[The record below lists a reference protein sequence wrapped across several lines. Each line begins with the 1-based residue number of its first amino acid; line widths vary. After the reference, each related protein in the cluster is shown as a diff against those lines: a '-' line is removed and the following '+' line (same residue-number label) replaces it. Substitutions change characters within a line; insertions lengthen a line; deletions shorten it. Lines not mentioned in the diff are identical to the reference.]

1 NIGGAGRLE
10 FSVIGDAVN
19 IAARVE
25 SATRQTGD
33 LVLLTGQTLALLGR
47 DHGEFVARPGLSL
60 KGKTAPVEIYAPAV
74 ASGRGVVSPSGISA
88 QKVPNWRAHRG
99 TLTR

>member
-1 NIGGAGRLE
+1 ME

-33 LVLLTGQTLALLGR
+33 YVLLTGDTLALLDG
-47 DHGEFVARPGLSL
+47 DHGEFVERPGLSL
-60 KGKTAPVEIYAPAV
+60 KGKTEPVEIYAPAV
-74 ASGRGVVSPSGISA
+74 ASG
-88 QKVPNWRAHRG
+88 Q
-99 TLTR
+99 